1 MPDIK
6 DWHAHIALEES
17 KKREAKQR
25 EQMAVVPR
33 MREVSTKA
41 QMVLDHPGWQHFAD
55 LIETRIQEIDV
66 RRAATTK
73 KMIFGTAM
81 GHELELLKIEL
92 NVMDA
97 EIAGLRYAA
106 SLMPDAVVIGQQ
118 IAGEMSRA
126 AAGRADA

>member
-1 MPDIK
+1 MPSAQ
-6 DWHAHIALEES
+6 DWHQYLANEEL
-17 KKREAKQR
+17 KKREAKKK
-25 EQMAVVPR
+25 EQAAVIPR
-33 MREVSTKA
+33 LREVSTKA

-55 LIETRIQEIDV
+55 LIESRIKEIES
-66 RRAATTK
+66 RRYTTTN

-106 SLMPDAVVIGQQ
+106 SLMPEAVQIGQQ

-126 AAGRADA
+126 AAGSADR